1 MLVPK
6 PENSAPDFDIALD
19 AERLRELGPKL
30 KPGESLEPG
39 EFELLR
45 AFGLSY
51 VQALID
57 CGQTAVDKEEQRD
70 KTLRLGHSVVDAMLQ
85 PHLPAQY
92 KLLIEETS
100 IIFLE
105 EATRVAE
112 LHQKLNSSI
121 QAVETYSGLSGIITS
136 SYHHPK

>member
-1 MLVPK
+1 MPK
-6 PENSAPDFDIALD
+6 PENSAPEFDIALD
-19 AERLRELGPKL
+19 AERLRKLGPKI
-30 KPGESLEPG
+30 KPGESLEPS

-45 AFGLSY
+45 AFGLGY
-51 VQALID
+51 VEALID
-57 CGQTAVDKEEQRD
+57 CGQTAVAKEEQMD

-85 PHLPAQY
+85 PHLAGEY

-121 QAVETYSGLSGIITS
+121 QAVETYSGLSGFITS
-136 SYHHPK
+136 SYHRPK